1 MKLESDAETF
11 FVISGSFVDM
21 PVKGPGKGG
30 RVGINEQQSVIAS
43 FAKDTTRDEDPR
55 EALLKYAKQAQEE
68 PMWISNSK

>member
-1 MKLESDAETF
+1 
-11 FVISGSFVDM
+11 M

-30 RVGINEQQSVIAS
+30 RVGTNEQQSVIAS